1 MEQKKREEAYK
12 EKPENLKD
20 VFEFDKKNLKEDQ
33 NKDLNKDARDKN
45 RRKDDDLLD
54 RFDAFAEGL

>member
-45 RRKDDDLLD
+45 KRKDDDLLD